1 MIKHRHIN
9 KEDIVE
15 KLSGHHMSIVDK
27 LISALEL
34 LYLESVEASKA
45 ICEEN
50 QVEYVPSVAEEHALE
65 VLYEVYES
73 LNLDSYRDK

>member
-9 KEDIVE
+9 KEDVVA

-27 LISALEL
+27 LTCALEL
-34 LYLESVEASKA
+34 LYLESVEISKE

-65 VLYEVYES
+65 VLYEVYDAME
-73 LNLDSYRDK
+73 